1 MSAVAVKKKAVALKK
16 KTVAPKKKKAP
27 VTIDPPTKRQLD
39 AVLGEAAPVWPD
51 IVTAVT
57 ARFAPVDI
65 EWRPW
70 KQLEFGRFC
79 VLVRKDRRLLCLLP
93 KPGEIE
99 VTLGLGERAYG
110 LALESALP
118 AKFKKLA
125 REAKVYPEGRFI
137 RFAAVASDIPHLVT
151 LLECKMAP
159 K

>member
-1 MSAVAVKKKAVALKK
+1 MATAKKAAPRK
-16 KTVAPKKKKAP
+16 KTP
-27 VTIDPPTKRQLD
+27 VLAEPPPVK
-39 AVLGEAAPVWPD
+39 VLNAFLGAAAPVWPD
-51 IVTAVT
+51 IVAAVT

-70 KQLEFGRFC
+70 KELEFGRYC
-79 VLVRKDRRLLCLLP
+79 ILARKDRRLLCLLP

-137 RFAAVASDIPHLVT
+137 RFAAVASDIPHLIT
-151 LLECKMAP
+151 LLECKLAP

>member
-1 MSAVAVKKKAVALKK
+1 MATTKKKA
-16 KTVAPKKKKAP
+16 APRKKAP
-27 VTIDPPTKRQLD
+27 ATVEPPTAKALN
-39 AVLGEAAPVWPD
+39 AILGAAAPVWPD

-79 VLVRKDRRLLCLLP
+79 ALVRKDRRLLCLLP

-137 RFAAVASDIPHLVT
+137 RFPLAASDIQNVV
-151 LLECKMAP
+151 KMVELKLTP

>member
-1 MSAVAVKKKAVALKK
+1 MATTKKAAPRK
-16 KTVAPKKKKAP
+16 KTP
-27 VTIDPPTKRQLD
+27 VLAEPPTVK
-39 AVLGEAAPVWPD
+39 VLNVFLGAAAPVWPD
-51 IVTAVT
+51 IITAVT

-70 KQLEFGRFC
+70 KELEFGRYC
-79 VLVRKDRRLLCLLP
+79 ILVRKDRRLLCLLP

-99 VTLGLGERAYG
+99 VTLGLGERAYS

-137 RFAAVASDIPHLVT
+137 RCAAVASDIPHLIT
-151 LLECKMAP
+151 LLECKLAP